1 MRSRSPSR
9 PRPAEPALVDG
20 GEGIPMAMEED
31 PSGEVPGYTV
41 EDLIEVVE
49 RRRWWLVCGALVGLV
64 LGGIAWFVLPP
75 RYTSE
80 TTILVEPQEVPDS
93 FVKSTVTVDIENR
106 LRTLHERVTSFANLN
121 AIIDRIGQARLDP
134 SGEMTREAI
143 MNEITRNL
151 FVDLKAGKTATA
163 SNVVEIAY
171 TDDDPELAKDLASE
185 ISSTFI
191 AENTKDRTQ
200 QAQSTSDFLERELD
214 RMRTEVSAAEERVKE
229 FKEKRMGALPSQLES
244 NLRSLDRLNLELN
257 TNLESQTALQQRLAL
272 LQGPVPGA
280 GGAPGPY
287 SPDPGSAAGALLD
300 ARRKLREVELV
311 YTQSHP
317 NVIQARERVQALER
331 EAAEEAR
338 QPRNDS
344 GYVDPS
350 TLALRRELE
359 AARIEFDSKKRE
371 EARLR
376 SEIAQL
382 QRRVETTPQMETE
395 LLTMTRDYDNLTK
408 QYQDLLSK
416 KFAASMAKNL
426 EQAQKAERFNVL
438 RPARVPTTPSF
449 PNPLIVLPAGV
460 GFGLVVM
467 VLLIGIAEFRNPSF
481 RSVARLT
488 RITGLPVVAS
498 VPKIDD
504 DRIYEERPSGE
515 VDNRLVVFTA
525 PESAPAEQYRT
536 FLPILME
543 DPERQVVLVTSA
555 ARGDGKSLSCM
566 NLALTLAC
574 DLGKRVL
581 LVDADMRRPTAHR
594 LLRERPSKGLVDV
607 LRRHATFR
615 ECAIRSKIP
624 NLTLLPA
631 GRPTRNPLGLITDPA
646 FVELIEQ
653 ARKDYDYVF
662 VDSPPMLPVVD
673 TRFLRKVA
681 DFVLFVVRADSTP
694 RDAVVRSMRELRS
707 VGGLVFNQV
716 SPGSFRRYYYYDAY
730 SRYAY
735 GDSSSDD
742 SERES

>member
-1 MRSRSPSR
+1 
-9 PRPAEPALVDG
+9 
-20 GEGIPMAMEED
+20 MAMEED
-31 PSGEVPGYTV
+31 ATGEAPGYTV
-41 EDLIEVVE
+41 EDLIEVFE
-49 RRRWWLVCGALVGLV
+49 RRRWWLACGALIGLL
-64 LGGIAWFVLPP
+64 LGAVAWYVLPP

-121 AIIDRIGQARLDP
+121 AIIDRVGQARIDP
-134 SGEMTREAI
+134 SGSLTREAI
-143 MNEITRNL
+143 MNEMTKNL
-151 FVDLKAGKTATA
+151 VVDLKAGKTAN
-163 SNVVEIAY
+163 SGSVVEISY
-171 TDDDPELAKDLASE
+171 TDSNPELAKDLASE

-191 AENTKDRTQ
+191 SENTKDRTQ
-200 QAQSTSDFLERELD
+200 QATSTADFLDRELD
-214 RMRTEVSAAEERVKE
+214 RLRVEVAGAEEKVKE
-229 FKEKRMGALPSQLES
+229 FKERRMGALPSQLES

-257 TNLESQTALQQRLAL
+257 ANLESQTAIQQRLAM
-272 LQGPVPGA
+272 LQGQGSGTGVGPGA
-280 GGAPGPY
+280 FA
-287 SPDPGSAAGALLD
+287 PDPGSAAGALLD

-317 NVIQARERVQALER
+317 NVIQAKERVAALER
-331 EAAEEAR
+331 EAAEEAKR
-338 QPRNDS
+338 PKDDTR
-344 GYVDPS
+344 YVDPS
-350 TLALRRELE
+350 ALAMRREIE
-359 AARIEFDSKKRE
+359 SARIESEARKRE

-376 SEIAQL
+376 TEIAQL

-416 KFAASMAKNL
+416 KFAASMARNL

-438 RPARVPTTPSF
+438 RPARVPTRPSF

-460 GFGLVVM
+460 GFGLAVM
-467 VLLIGIAEFRNPSF
+467 VLLVGIAEFRNPSF

-498 VPKIDD
+498 VPRIDD

-594 LLRERPSKGLVDV
+594 LLRERPAKGLVDV

-615 ECAIRSKIP
+615 DCAIRSKIP

-631 GRPTRNPLGLITDPA
+631 GRPTRNPLGLITDPS

-653 ARKDYDYVF
+653 ARKDFDYVF
-662 VDSPPMLPVVD
+662 IDSPPMLPVVD

-681 DFVLFVVRADSTP
+681 DFVLFVVRADATP
-694 RDAVVRSMRELRS
+694 RDAVVRSMRELRH

-735 GDSSSDD
+735 GDPSSGD
-742 SERES
+742 SEPDA

>member
-1 MRSRSPSR
+1 
-9 PRPAEPALVDG
+9 
-20 GEGIPMAMEED
+20 MAMEEE
-31 PSGEVPGYTV
+31 PSGDAPGYTV
-41 EDLIEVVE
+41 EDLIEVFE
-49 RRRWWLVCGALVGLV
+49 RRRWWLAAGALAGLL
-64 LGGIAWFVLPP
+64 LGAVAWYLLPA

-80 TTILVEPQEVPDS
+80 TTILVEPQQVPDS

-121 AIIDRIGQARLDP
+121 AIIDRVGEARLDP
-134 SGEMTREAI
+134 SGTLTREGI

-151 FVDLKAGKTATA
+151 FVDLKAGKNE
-163 SNVVEIAY
+163 SSGSVVEIFY
-171 TDDDPELAKDLASE
+171 TDSNPELAKDMASE

-191 AENTKDRTQ
+191 LENTKDRTR
-200 QAQSTSDFLERELD
+200 QAQSTAEFLDRELD
-214 RMRTEVSAAEERVKE
+214 RMRVEVAEAEQQVKE

-257 TNLESQTALQQRLAL
+257 SNLEAQTAIQQRLAM
-272 LQGPVPGA
+272 LQGQ
-280 GGAPGPY
+280 GP
-287 SPDPGSAAGALLD
+287 SGSPRLGSFAPDPGSAAGALLE
-300 ARRKLREVELV
+300 ARRRLREVELV

-317 NVIQARERVQALER
+317 NVIQAKERVAALER
-331 EAAEEAR
+331 EAAEEAKR
-338 QPRNDS
+338 PKADS
-344 GYVDPS
+344 DYVDPS
-350 TLALRRELE
+350 TLALRREVE
-359 AARIEFDSKKRE
+359 AAKIEFDSRKRE

-376 SEIAQL
+376 SEISQL
-382 QRRVETTPQMETE
+382 QQRVETTPQMETE

-416 KFAASMAKNL
+416 KFAASMARNL
-426 EQAQKAERFNVL
+426 EQDQKAERFNVL
-438 RPARVPTTPSF
+438 RPARLPLRPSF
-449 PNPLIVLPAGV
+449 PNPLIVLPAGM
-460 GFGLVVM
+460 GFGLVVI

-498 VPKIDD
+498 VPRIDD
-504 DRIYEERPSGE
+504 ERIYEERPSGE

-594 LLRERPSKGLVDV
+594 LLRERPAKGLVDV

-646 FVELIEQ
+646 FLELIEQ
-653 ARKDYDYVF
+653 SRKDFDYVF
-662 VDSPPMLPVVD
+662 IDSPPMLPVVD

-681 DFVLFVVRADSTP
+681 DFVLFVVRADATP
-694 RDAVVRSMRELRS
+694 RDAVVRSMGELRH

-735 GDSSSDD
+735 GDPSGGDT
-742 SERES
+742 ERDA